1 MFNGFRS
8 RVSIRALDLGLG
20 LGLGFGSNVL
30 DRGHEVR
37 CWIVKRDW

>member
-20 LGLGFGSNVL
+20 FGSKVL
-30 DRGHEVR
+30 DRGHGVR